1 MTNHLEWI
9 NSINLLAILWLLL
22 QYNKLQTYCIVQ
34 ALLID
39 NILNLDLLTSLS
51 SHQHAVVLRYNVDTI
66 PTLCN
71 ALLPECN
78 LLSKCIVVSAQLL
91 EAGSLL
97 IVELI
102 IVVIQLALH
111 CIVRSDSS
119 NRVLYYL
126 DPLLAEAF
134 LILVVIHRDDVVL
147 QEVVDSSSIKL
158 ILVTLVLVCTL
169 LRKSPTSTLAVT
181 FYPPTIK
188 YREVDNTIHLS
199 LLARCT
205 RSLQWTCR
213 SIHPDI
219 NT

>member
-1 MTNHLEWI
+1 M
-9 NSINLLAILWLLL
+9 
-22 QYNKLQTYCIVQ
+22 
-34 ALLID
+34 
-39 NILNLDLLTSLS
+39 
-51 SHQHAVVLRYNVDTI
+51 DTI
-66 PTLCN
+66 PTLSN

-78 LLSKCIVVSAQLL
+78 LLSQSIVVSAQLL
-91 EAGSLL
+91 EAGCLL
-97 IVELI
+97 VIELI
-102 IVVIQLALH
+102 IVVIQLTLH
-111 CIVRSDSS
+111 CVMRSDSS
-119 NRVLYYL
+119 DRILYYL

-134 LILVVIHRDDVVL
+134 LVLVVVHWDDVVL

-181 FYPPTIK
+181 FYPPAIK
-188 YREVDNTIHLS
+188 HREVDNTIHLS
-199 LLARCT
+199 LLTRCT